1 MNQRTTGLVVG
12 LVIFVIL
19 TVGLLASTI
28 YFNIEAGDAKASA
41 KDAKDEAASAQKGA
55 NSARDAFQKLAGFVT
70 GDPNLSPNGEE
81 AVTQVK
87 KALDA
92 EGVANLKTELETLRS
107 TRDQLTQDNANLK
120 KAADSARAE
129 AATSRDEAK
138 KASEGAQAASKRVEG
153 DIDTFRT
160 SSKKYETEVK
170 QTVADVKKYQDE
182 MDQRHRNEVSEL
194 QGQIDNVSSS
204 KAELS
209 GRVADLQKAV
219 DQYRVKP
226 ENAATLADGRV
237 IDVAGQ
243 NGEVF
248 ISIGSKQRVQPGM
261 TFDVYDSASAIQYSP
276 TTGDLIPGKA
286 RIQILKVEENTSTA
300 RVIPENS
307 RFAPRPRPIVK
318 DDVIANVIFSPDY
331 RYKFLVHGKFDV
343 DNDGKATAA
352 EAEYVR
358 GRIKTWGGDVVEGD
372 ALRGDL
378 DFIVM
383 GTMPL
388 EPVALSTDADEG
400 EYTAHFEQKKAFDT
414 YKTLFTEAQTARI
427 PVLNWNRMQVLTNEG
442 R

>member
-19 TVGLLASTI
+19 TVGLLASTVVFI
-28 YFNIEAGDAKASA
+28 TEAGDAKAKA
-41 KDAKDEAASAQKGA
+41 KDATEAAMSAKKGESSAKGA
-55 NSARDAFQKLAGFVT
+55 FKALAGFVI
-70 GDPNLSPNGEE
+70 GDPDLSANGEE

-87 KALDA
+87 KALNA
-92 EGVANLKTELETLRS
+92 EGVANLKIELETLRS
-107 TRDQLTQDNANLK
+107 NRDQLAQDNANLK
-120 KAADSARAE
+120 KAAESARAE
-129 AATSRDEAK
+129 AATAREEQK
-138 KASEGAQAASKRVEG
+138 KASEGAQAAGKLVEN
-153 DIDTFRT
+153 DIGKYRT
-160 SSKKYETEVK
+160 SSKKYETDLQ
-170 QTVADVKKYQDE
+170 QTVANVTKYQDE

-194 QGQIDNVSSS
+194 QGQIDNVSNSR
-204 KAELS
+204 AELS

-248 ISIGSKQRVQPGM
+248 ISIGAKQRVQPGM
-261 TFDVYDSASAIQYSP
+261 TFDVYDSVSAIQYSP

-286 RIQILKVEENTSTA
+286 RIQVLKVEENTSTA

-318 DDVIANVIFSPDY
+318 DDVIANVIFSPEY

-358 GRIKTWGGDVVEGD
+358 GRIKAWGGDVVEGD

-378 DFIVM
+378 DFVVM
-383 GTMPL
+383 GVMPI
-388 EPVALSTDADEG
+388 EPMALSTDAGEG
-400 EYTAHFEQKKAFDT
+400 EYTAHFDQKKAYDT

>member
-19 TVGLLASTI
+19 TVGLLASTVVFI
-28 YFNIEAGDAKASA
+28 TEAGDAKAKA
-41 KDAKDEAASAQKGA
+41 KDATEAAMSAKKGESSAKGA
-55 NSARDAFQKLAGFVT
+55 FKALAGFVI
-70 GDPNLSPNGEE
+70 GDPDLSANGEE

-87 KALDA
+87 KALNA
-92 EGVANLKTELETLRS
+92 EGVANLKIELETLRS
-107 TRDQLTQDNANLK
+107 NRDQLAQDNANLK
-120 KAADSARAE
+120 KAAESARAE
-129 AATSRDEAK
+129 AATAREEQK
-138 KASEGAQAASKRVEG
+138 KASEGAQAAGKLVEN
-153 DIDTFRT
+153 DIGKYRT
-160 SSKKYETEVK
+160 SSKKYETDLQ

-182 MDQRHRNEVSEL
+182 MDQRHRNEVAEL
-194 QGQIDNVSSS
+194 QGQIDTVSSS

-209 GRVADLQKAV
+209 GRVDDLQKAV

-261 TFDVYDSASAIQYSP
+261 TFDVYDSVSAIQYSP

-286 RIQILKVEENTSTA
+286 RIQVLKVEENTSTA

-318 DDVIANVIFSPDY
+318 DDVIANVIFSPEY

-358 GRIKTWGGDVVEGD
+358 GRIKAWGGDVVEGD

-378 DFIVM
+378 DFVVM
-383 GTMPL
+383 GVMPI
-388 EPVALSTDADEG
+388 EPMALSTDAGEG
-400 EYTAHFEQKKAFDT
+400 EYTAHFDQKKAYDT
-414 YKTLFTEAQTARI
+414 YKTLFDEAQTARI

>member
-28 YFNIEAGDAKASA
+28 YFNVEAGNAKVKLKDAEDVAFSANKSAKSA
-41 KDAKDEAASAQKGA
+41 KDAFKG
-55 NSARDAFQKLAGFVT
+55 LAGFVM
-70 GDPNLSPNGEE
+70 GDPDLSPNGEE
-81 AVTQVK
+81 SVTQVK
-87 KALDA
+87 KALNA
-92 EGVANLKTELETLRS
+92 EGVANLKVEIETLRT
-107 TRDQLTQDNANLK
+107 TRDQLAQDNANLK
-120 KAADSARAE
+120 KQAESALAD
-129 AATSRDEAK
+129 AATARDEAK
-138 KASEGAQAASKRVEG
+138 KAAAGAQAASKRVED

-160 SSKKYETEVK
+160 SSKKYGDEVK
-170 QTVADVKKYQDE
+170 QTVADVKKYQDD
-182 MDQRHRNEVSEL
+182 MDQRHRNEVAEL
-194 QGQIDNVSSS
+194 QGQIDTVSSS

-209 GRVADLQKAV
+209 GRVDDLQKAV

-276 TTGDLIPGKA
+276 TSGDLIPGKA
-286 RIQILKVEENTSTA
+286 RIQVLKVEENTSTA

-318 DDVIANVIFSPDY
+318 DDVIANVIFSPEY

-358 GRIKTWGGDVVEGD
+358 GRIKTWGGDVIDGD

-388 EPVALSTDADEG
+388 EPLALSNNAGEG
-400 EYTAHFEQKKAFDT
+400 EYTAHFEQKKAYDT

-427 PVLNWNRMQVLTNEG
+427 PVLNWNRLQVLTNEG